1 MRNAILWGRLN
12 GFRLTVGKS
21 GEFGESR
28 GEVSVV
34 PMNDAAA
41 TSLVSAAPR
50 RLALRRITAARLIV
64 AGVIALETAWVGGLS
79 VLVYEVIR

>member
-1 MRNAILWGRLN
+1 
-12 GFRLTVGKS
+12 
-21 GEFGESR
+21 
-28 GEVSVV
+28 
-34 PMNDAAA
+34 MNDAAA